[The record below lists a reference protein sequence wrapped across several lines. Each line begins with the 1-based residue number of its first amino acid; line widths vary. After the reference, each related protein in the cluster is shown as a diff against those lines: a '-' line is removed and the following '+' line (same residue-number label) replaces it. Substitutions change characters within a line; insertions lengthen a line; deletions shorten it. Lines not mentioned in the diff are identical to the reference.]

1 MCPVVPEVAGSLNW
15 CGTGSEFTRVACRVA
30 VLNSFMMVDA
40 SPVTHIY
47 IMPLLYGRQ
56 TLKKNTPLRDKSM
69 VTMV

>member
-40 SPVTHIY
+40 SLVNQTAPFPSTGCIAS
-47 IMPLLYGRQ
+47 PARGRERSGS
-56 TLKKNTPLRDKSM
+56 RD
-69 VTMV
+69 